1 MKKKIEITTII
12 AATSLLAM
20 LGLVYCW
27 VYSEP
32 YYADT
37 LGPHWA
43 FWRQLIWNAIGV
55 SAFVLA
61 SRVKWARWEKAGPFV
76 LGGWMVAMFATI
88 FWGQPSDAGLMLHV
102 GALALDVMSVL
113 PFVVALFL
121 AWWMRQTKWRFCM
134 LPFLMGIAS
143 GFMIAVAIATHP
155 NRLLRVLVWLPDCVG
170 QWFGVDTTALAAGM
184 ESPVSEA
191 ARYVLTQMK
200 AAFAGAHWFSSGN
213 VESLR
218 NLPGCLTYSMT
229 CASSVVLGYWF
240 LLLVGL
246 LFVAL
251 GIACA
256 SYWCTV
262 ADTPKRTFV
271 LFAALGVVGSAF
283 WGIGECFEVMPMRY
297 TCVPLVAYGGTKVVL
312 TWLTVGVLV
321 SLFRDEDDG
330 RDKRGR

>member
-1 MKKKIEITTII
+1 MKKKIEITAII

-20 LGLVYCW
+20 LGLVFCW
-27 VYSEP
+27 VYPEP

-37 LGPHWA
+37 LGHWA

-76 LGGWMVAMFATI
+76 LGGWMVAMFAAI
-88 FWGQPSDAGLMLHV
+88 CFGQPSDAGLILLV
-102 GALALDVMSVL
+102 GALALDVMSIL
-113 PFVVALFL
+113 PFVAALFF
-121 AWWMRQTKWRFCM
+121 AWWMRKTGWR
-134 LPFLMGIAS
+134 LWTLLL
-143 GFMIAVAIATHP
+143 MIAIGGGVVMILAIATHP
-155 NRLLRVLVWLPDCVG
+155 NRLLRILLWLPDCVG
-170 QWFGVDTTALAAGM
+170 QWFGVDTTALAADM
-184 ESPVSEA
+184 RSPVSEPA
-191 ARYVLTQMK
+191 LYVLKLMK
-200 AAFAGAHWFSSGN
+200 AAFADTHWFSSGN

-218 NLPGCLTYSMT
+218 NLPGCLTHAMP
-229 CASSVVLGYWF
+229 CAASVVFGYWF

-246 LFVAL
+246 LWGAL

-256 SYWCTV
+256 SYWCIV

-271 LFAALGVVGSAF
+271 LLAAFGVVGVAF
-283 WGIGECFEVMPMRY
+283 WGLGECFEVMPMRY